1 MKMAGGHELAY
12 ASRAI
17 LSELMDELISSNA
30 LSPRAASDILNRAV
44 VSLQG
49 LGNLVSVPGA
59 ITTVKDIRTDL
70 AKHGV
75 K

>member
-17 LSELMDELISSNA
+17 LSELLDELFLSGA
-30 LSPRAASDILNRAV
+30 LSASDTTNVLDRAM
-44 VSLQG
+44 VSLNG
-49 LGNLVSVPGA
+49 LGNIVSVPGA
-59 ITTVKDIRTDL
+59 IAVVKDIRTDL

>member
-12 ASRAI
+12 ASGAI
-17 LSELMDELISSNA
+17 LSELLDKLISSKA
-30 LSPRAASDILNRAV
+30 LSPSAASDILNRAV

-59 ITTVKDIRTDL
+59 IAVVKDIRTDL

-75 K
+75 E

>member
-17 LSELMDELISSNA
+17 LSELMDELISSKV
-30 LSPRAASDILNRAV
+30 LSPSAASDVLDRAV

-49 LGNLVSVPGA
+49 LGNIVSVPGA
-59 ITTVKDIRTDL
+59 IATVKDIRTDL

>member
-1 MKMAGGHELAY
+1 
-12 ASRAI
+12 
-17 LSELMDELISSNA
+17 MDELISSNA

>member
-1 MKMAGGHELAY
+1 MNMAGGQELAY

-17 LSELMDELISSNA
+17 LSELMDQLISSGA
-30 LSPRAASDILNRAV
+30 LSSDAAGIVLDGAV
-44 VSLQG
+44 VRLQS
-49 LGNLVSVPGA
+49 LGNIVSLPGA
-59 ITTVKDIRTDL
+59 ITVVKDIRTDL

>member
-1 MKMAGGHELAY
+1 MQMAGGHELAY

-17 LSELMDELISSNA
+17 LSELMDALISSKA
-30 LSPRAASDILNRAV
+30 LSPGVASDILDRAV

-49 LGNLVSVPGA
+49 LGNIVSVPGA
-59 ITTVKDIRTDL
+59 IATVKDVRTDL

>member
-59 ITTVKDIRTDL
+59 ITTVQDIRTDL